1 MKANE
6 RFRNALI
13 DVNSPLRTALQQ
25 LCVDGR
31 QILFVVDGEV
41 LKGALSDGDVRR
53 FLLKGGTLNAPI
65 REAANYHPK
74 FLFTTEREKAESFIW
89 EHKIGAVPIVDED
102 MRLVDVVFLHDTVD
116 LDAVSIR
123 ELKSEDVGMVLEFF
137 DQMAGDTRAMFN
149 RGDVNRIRVTEHL
162 SRKGSDNEV
171 HFAAV
176 VKNTDGTERM
186 VGYVFLWDVDTKLPW
201 LGIAVREDWKGKHL
215 GRRLLEHLD
224 GWAKPKGYGG
234 LMLTSVPANVR
245 AHSLYTRMGFEYF
258 GVYPDSE
265 FLYIKR
271 YTSGE

>member
-123 ELKSEDVGMVLEFF
+123 ELKSGDVGMVLEFF

-162 SRKGSDNEV
+162 SRKEPDNEV

-215 GRRLLEHLD
+215 GRRLLQYLD

-271 YTSGE
+271 YTSGK